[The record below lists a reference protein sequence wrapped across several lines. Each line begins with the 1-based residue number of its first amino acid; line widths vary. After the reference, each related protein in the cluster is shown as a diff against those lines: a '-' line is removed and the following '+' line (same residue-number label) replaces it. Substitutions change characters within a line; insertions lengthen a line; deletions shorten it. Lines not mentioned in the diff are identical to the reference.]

1 MRQTHQSIPPAPEPT
16 PGVHALEALCAMLA
30 HRTTAAAARA
40 LGLSQSA
47 VSRALAGLER
57 DTGRTLFRRDG
68 MLLVPTAEALAMGA
82 DAARILA
89 DLKRL
94 LRPASG
100 EGVAALQIVTTA
112 TLAEGVLAPLLPGL
126 MAAWPGLTLS
136 VEIAA
141 SGAVVTAVADG
152 AADLGL
158 LDQFRPHGSLSALVL
173 RAGEAAVLLPPGHP
187 LAERPE
193 IGVAE
198 LAAHPLIAL
207 PRRFLLRAVLD
218 RMFREAGLAPQIVVE
233 SATSAFAADLVASGL
248 GVAVLNPF
256 PVAALRP
263 GLVLR
268 PFRPA
273 IRLDTALVTAASL
286 PLRPAV
292 ARLAELLRPAF
303 DPTPPPETN
312 DAP

>member
-1 MRQTHQSIPPAPEPT
+1 MPATPDAT

-30 HRTTAAAARA
+30 HRTTAAAARS

-57 DTGRTLFRRDG
+57 DTGRALFRRDG
-68 MLLVPTAEALAMGA
+68 MLLVPTPEALAMGA

-94 LRPASG
+94 LRPGPA
-100 EGVAALQIVTTA
+100 EGAAALQIATTA
-112 TLAEGVLAPLLPGL
+112 TLAEGVLAPMLPRL
-126 MAAWPGLTLS
+126 MAEWPGLTLS

-141 SGAVVTAVADG
+141 SGAVATAVADG

-173 RAGEAAVLLPPGHP
+173 RPALAEVLLPPGHP
-187 LAERPE
+187 LAAEPAV
-193 IGVAE
+193 GVAA
-198 LAAHPLIAL
+198 LALHPLIAL
-207 PRRFLLRAVLD
+207 PRRFPLRAALD
-218 RMFREAGLAPQIVVE
+218 RLFREAGLAPRIVVE
-233 SATSAFAADLVASGL
+233 SATSAFAADLVAAGL

-263 GLVLR
+263 GLVRR
-268 PFRPA
+268 PFRPE

-286 PLRPAV
+286 PVRPAV
-292 ARLAELLRPAF
+292 ARLAELLRPALAP
-303 DPTPPPETN
+303 PTETE
-312 DAP
+312 